1 MLEVTAIN
9 RINQGKNTSK
19 KNWGSSKSISNYFLE
34 AKDDYYSKEGEYSSW
49 QGKGAKS
56 LGIENQSV
64 NSKTFQ
70 ELLEGKHNNQ
80 VLKKSSNR
88 LALDFTFSAPKSI
101 SIQSLIGQDEKLI
114 QAHENAVSKA
124 LETAENMA
132 KARITNNK
140 ITTEINTS
148 NLIIAKFRHETSR
161 RKDPQLHTHA
171 LIMNMTQKENGE
183 WAALVNDTLYKNKK
197 LISAIYKSELAKSC
211 IEMGYD
217 IRQNK
222 KNDTFELSHFSQEQ
236 LDQFSKRSQ
245 EIEHS
250 LKEQG
255 LTREDTNSKQR
266 SKIALETRHSKD
278 RNLDRKELFKEWEK
292 QAKEAGINL
301 HEIRKERTINKTK
314 VKENKY
320 KAENLINKSK
330 AADEALKF
338 AINSL
343 SERQTVLESNIL
355 KHAALDHGFGQIT
368 LDDVDEAIQRALK
381 KEGSLLKSEPIYTDG
396 ETKNMKG
403 QNIYK
408 TKSEWQK
415 YYKEN
420 NLDQKS
426 LDTKLYSDKWAFV
439 AKEGLNIE
447 KEILAIEK
455 LNRGTVENKIKPELI
470 NNIISQYTLSQEQEK
485 AVRNIV
491 QSTDRFIASHG
502 YAGVG
507 KSYMTKVA
515 KEIIEKNNGNVI
527 ALAPYGNQVKALQ
540 NEGMKAQTLAS
551 FLVAKDK
558 KIDKNTVVFVDEA
571 GVIPSKQMKKTM
583 EIVKELGGRIVFLGD
598 TAQTKAVEAGK
609 PFDQLIK
616 NGMQTSYVST
626 IQRQKDKELLHAVQL
641 SALGKTKD
649 SVEALKK
656 QIITEKDHFKRH
668 QILVNKYVA
677 LSQKDREKTLIVTGT
692 NESRRDINQ
701 KVREALQIVGKGEK
715 VTMLN
720 RYDST
725 KEERKYARYYEKDM
739 VIQPEQD
746 YKQYGLKR
754 GELYTI
760 IDTGTIKKNQLTVK
774 DKDGNQI
781 IFNPRIINKLSLYQ
795 PEKNEIAIGD
805 RIRITRNDK
814 DLDVA
819 NGDQFFIKKIT
830 QDKIVLRGIKEEQ
843 QDVILNKN
851 KPLYLSY
858 AYATTVHSSQG
869 MTCDRSFV
877 NIDTKSN
884 TTTNEVYYVAIS
896 RAKYETQIF
905 TDDIDKLPKAISQKS
920 MKTSALDFNW
930 EKEINNNI
938 KQEKHKTNSLE
949 MGM

>member
-34 AKDDYYSKEGEYSSW
+34 AKDDYYSKEGEYSYW

-701 KVREALQIVGKGEK
+701 KVR
-715 VTMLN
+715 
-720 RYDST
+720 
-725 KEERKYARYYEKDM
+725 
-739 VIQPEQD
+739 
-746 YKQYGLKR
+746 
-754 GELYTI
+754 
-760 IDTGTIKKNQLTVK
+760 
-774 DKDGNQI
+774 DK
-781 IFNPRIINKLSLYQ
+781 
-795 PEKNEIAIGD
+795 
-805 RIRITRNDK
+805 
-814 DLDVA
+814 
-819 NGDQFFIKKIT
+819 
-830 QDKIVLRGIKEEQ
+830 
-843 QDVILNKN
+843 
-851 KPLYLSY
+851 
-858 AYATTVHSSQG
+858 
-869 MTCDRSFV
+869 
-877 NIDTKSN
+877 
-884 TTTNEVYYVAIS
+884 
-896 RAKYETQIF
+896 
-905 TDDIDKLPKAISQKS
+905 
-920 MKTSALDFNW
+920 
-930 EKEINNNI
+930 
-938 KQEKHKTNSLE
+938 
-949 MGM
+949 